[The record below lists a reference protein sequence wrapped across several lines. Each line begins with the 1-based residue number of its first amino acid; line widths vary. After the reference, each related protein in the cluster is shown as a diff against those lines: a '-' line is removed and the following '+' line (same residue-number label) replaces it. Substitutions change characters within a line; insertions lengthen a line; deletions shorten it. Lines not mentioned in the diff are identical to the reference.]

1 MGKKR
6 KKMKKKRRNEWRWE
20 EGKTKPFGFRDCLDC
35 SQRRHARC
43 GAATGVVASC
53 GENRP
58 PQLGESHNVKK
69 SCGSQ
74 KLIANQTAAL
84 VGVSVVLVG
93 SWGGELWLQSKQP
106 LKFAS
111 ATVFE

>member
-1 MGKKR
+1 MSGNEKK
-6 KKMKKKRRNEWRWE
+6 E
-20 EGKTKPFGFRDCLDC
+20 KPNPSVLGTVWIV
-35 SQRRHARC
+35 AN
-43 GAATGVVASC
+43 AATQDVV
-53 GENRP
+53 RP
-58 PQLGESHNVKK
+58 PELWQDVKK

-93 SWGGELWLQSKQP
+93 SWRGELWLQSKQP